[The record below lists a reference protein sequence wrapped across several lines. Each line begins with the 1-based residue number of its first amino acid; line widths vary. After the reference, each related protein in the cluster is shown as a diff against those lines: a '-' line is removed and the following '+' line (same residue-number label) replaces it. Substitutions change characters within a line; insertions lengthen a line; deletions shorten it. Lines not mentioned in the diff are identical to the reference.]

1 MEYAECYRLSYLQD
15 LTKVPLENYLKVRG
29 FKGKCMKEIL
39 QFIEFENIE
48 DEFKGFH
55 KFKNIYNS

>member
-1 MEYAECYRLSYLQD
+1 MLSAIDCHTLED

-48 DEFKGFH
+48 DEFEGFH
-55 KFKNIYNS
+55 KFKKIYNS